1 LFKAFA
7 YGFIAALQP
16 AQSGSDRESVGLVLL
31 SASLNVDGL
40 IFFVEAFFISNKPS
54 TFTLM
59 QHEEISS
66 S

>member
-1 LFKAFA
+1 
-7 YGFIAALQP
+7 
-16 AQSGSDRESVGLVLL
+16 LVLL